1 MAIDMQDNVDPPDA
15 LEYMQGELTKM
26 RRIASCVPGKVWIQA
41 KEAAGYATHIIPQE
55 SIPPVLLGPDSGR
68 VIAEIVASHKLADDI
83 RAAGEADPLEVACDL
98 LREAETWI
106 GRYRGECD
114 CVDCEIQTR
123 VADRIL
129 AFLAERG
136 RA

>member
-15 LEYMQGELTKM
+15 LEYTQGELTKM

-68 VIAEIVASHKLADDI
+68 KVAEHIELSGKTGQLPDPRD
-83 RAAGEADPLEVACDL
+83 EAVEI
-98 LREAETWI
+98 LREI
-106 GRYRGECD
+106 
-114 CVDCEIQTR
+114 
-123 VADRIL
+123 ADAMDAGFGLPQWRLRNDIKAVL
-129 AFLAERG
+129 DHIDK
-136 RA
+136 